1 MRATSPRSAARGAK
15 ESESTVLPPPLVTEL
30 PPLSKSRLPRMLLT
44 WTSAGRRW
52 CRSVPGPV
60 TSPKSPWDLAHTCSR
75 FQSPT
80 SPPLSD
86 LLRETPLYSR
96 ITLPLLFGSWSVTLS
111 AFQTAEYEIFV
122 WLLMIVCSED
132 LRLVPVLPA
141 AFL

>member
-1 MRATSPRSAARGAK
+1 
-15 ESESTVLPPPLVTEL
+15 
-30 PPLSKSRLPRMLLT
+30 MLLT

-75 FQSPT
+75 FQSPV
-80 SPPLSD
+80 SPPLRD

-96 ITLPLLFGSWSVTLS
+96 ITLLLLFGSWSVTLS
-111 AFQTAEYEIFV
+111 ASQTAEYEIFET
-122 WLLMIVCSED
+122 LALMIVCRED
-132 LRLVPVLPA
+132 FRVVPVLPT